1 MTNDQM
7 DRLAL
12 LLVKV
17 QTGEG
22 TGLGR
27 LGGTAPFTVQFGYVD
42 TICRHDGVVIKDC
55 PPKLVTEVTRW
66 ADNQSPHV
74 SVSVRHGGM
83 MVQ

>member
-12 LLVKV
+12 LLTRV

-22 TGLGR
+22 SGLGN

-42 TICRHDGVVIKDC
+42 TICRHDGVVITNA
-55 PPKLVTEVTRW
+55 PPKLVTEVTNW
-66 ADNQSPHV
+66 ADDQTPHV
-74 SVSVRHGGM
+74 SVSVAYGGLC
-83 MVQ
+83 VR